1 MATPGVFKELGLMTT
16 SEAAALV
23 GVHRATIWNA
33 IQQGH
38 IPTKLIGNSN
48 ALRLEDV
55 ATFRDNYLRFKV
67 TSTSAT
73 PAKKGRPLGS
83 KNLHRVVVEPAPPPV
98 EELPRLITKNKDFVE
113 EAPAEPVAVELV
125 DPLTSCYL
133 SAFRMRTYSL
143 APTEA
148 ASVTNCSAC
157 SGEIL
162 DTEVQMCEHCGE
174 DGLGNCCIGI
184 GDHDCVRPSDCG

>member
-1 MATPGVFKELGLMTT
+1 MTT
-16 SEAAALV
+16 SEAAAIV

-38 IPTKLIGNSN
+38 IPRKLIGNSS
-48 ALRLEDV
+48 ALDPKDV
-55 ATFRDNYLRFKV
+55 ATFRDNYLRLKV

-83 KNLHRVVVEPAPPPV
+83 KNLHRVAVEPAPV
-98 EELPRLITKNKDFVE
+98 EELPRLITKNKDFIGEIVAE
-113 EAPAEPVAVELV
+113 RTLKNPQFPDLVAEA
-125 DPLTSCYL
+125 
-133 SAFRMRTYSL
+133 
-143 APTEA
+143 EA
-148 ASVTNCSAC
+148 QRASVTNCSAC
-157 SGEIL
+157 SGEIP

-174 DGLGNCCIGI
+174 DGLGNCCIGV